1 MKEMTIPVDVVERA
15 AEALRGH
22 NIETIVV
29 DTADEARA
37 AVLAMVP
44 EGAEVYTGKSKSLE
58 DTGLFAELVES
69 GRYDS
74 VRAHILAMD
83 RATQGREIRK
93 LMAAPDYMLGSVA
106 ALTEDGALVAASA
119 TGSQLGPYVAGAG
132 RVILVVGSQKIVPD
146 LDAAFRR
153 INEVAF
159 PYENAQVQA
168 RLGVDTSLQKVL
180 VTYGEWRVG
189 RTTVVL
195 VRENVGV

>member
-1 MKEMTIPVDVVERA
+1 MIDIVAD
-15 AEALRGH
+15 ALRSH

-37 AVLAMVP
+37 TVLAMIP
-44 EGAEVYTGKSKSLE
+44 DGAEVYTGKSKTLE

-74 VRAHILAMD
+74 LRPRMMAMD

-93 LMAAPDYMLGSVA
+93 LIAAPDYVLGSVA
-106 ALTEDGALVAASA
+106 AVTHDGALVAASA

-132 RVILVVGSQKIVPD
+132 RVIVVVGSQKIVAD
-146 LDAAFRR
+146 LDEAMRR
-153 INEVAF
+153 IREVVF
-159 PYENAQVQA
+159 PWENARVREQ
-168 RLGVDTSLQKVL
+168 LGVETALEKVL
-180 VTYGEWRVG
+180 VIYGEWREG

-195 VRENVGV
+195 VRQHVGV